1 MGLVHK
7 NNDLHCA
14 GRPKA
19 IPRTF
24 MPRLEAAAAEA
35 VAADP
40 FAGMGTAAA
49 AKAMTV
55 AADAKAETAAAE
67 AAEVAA
73 EASRSSFG
81 GGFG

>member
-24 MPRLEAAAAEA
+24 MPRSEAAAAE
-35 VAADP
+35 V
-40 FAGMGTAAA
+40 
-49 AKAMTV
+49 
-55 AADAKAETAAAE
+55 AAAE

-73 EASRSSFG
+73 EASRSGFG
-81 GGFG
+81 GGFGGFMKNLLTRI

>member
-1 MGLVHK
+1 
-7 NNDLHCA
+7 
-14 GRPKA
+14 
-19 IPRTF
+19 

-49 AKAMTV
+49 
-55 AADAKAETAAAE
+55 DAKAETAAAE

-73 EASRSSFG
+73 EASRSGFG
-81 GGFG
+81 GGFGGFGGGGFEAATRDSAPDDRIYLLILYLN

>member
-1 MGLVHK
+1 
-7 NNDLHCA
+7 
-14 GRPKA
+14 
-19 IPRTF
+19 

-55 AADAKAETAAAE
+55 AADAKVETAAAE